1 MKKEN
6 VSILLIVILFLVVTF
21 TTTMGWITIKNQEI
35 KFSNLK
41 QKELYLADEI
51 IYLKNTLSNLNSE
64 LKNYVANLTLLE
76 KTIELNKI
84 NQQEL
89 SMRLNGLKKELSK
102 WEAISDTV
110 ISKIEQLDDK
120 IAALKDNA
128 IKSVELGEVSIE
140 KIPLTETE
148 KSITQ

>member
-6 VSILLIVILFLVVTF
+6 VSILLIVILFIVVTF

-41 QKELYLADEI
+41 QKELSLVGEI
-51 IYLKNTLSNLNSE
+51 NYLKNTLSNLNSE
-64 LKNYVANLTLLE
+64 LRNYVTNLTLLE

-84 NQQEL
+84 SQQEL

-102 WEAISDTV
+102 WEVISDAV

-120 IAALKDNA
+120 IVTLKDST

-140 KIPLTETE
+140 KNPLVKTEE
-148 KSITQ
+148 SVTQ

>member
-6 VSILLIVILFLVVTF
+6 VSILLIVLLFIMVTF

-41 QKELYLADEI
+41 QKELSLVDEI
-51 IYLKNTLSNLNSE
+51 AYLKSTLSNLNSE
-64 LKNYVANLTLLE
+64 LRNYTANLALLE
-76 KTIELNKI
+76 KNIELNKI

-102 WEAISDTV
+102 WKAISDAV

-120 IAALKDNA
+120 IVTLKDNTV
-128 IKSVELGEVSIE
+128 KSVELGEVSIE
-140 KIPLTETE
+140 KTPLAKTE

>member
-6 VSILLIVILFLVVTF
+6 VSILLIVILFIVVTF
-21 TTTMGWITIKNQEI
+21 TTAMGWITIKNQEI
-35 KFSNLK
+35 KFLNLK
-41 QKELYLADEI
+41 QRELSLVGEI
-51 IYLKNTLSNLNSE
+51 NYLKNTLSNLNSE
-64 LKNYVANLTLLE
+64 LRNYVTNLTLLE

-84 NQQEL
+84 SQQEL

-102 WEAISDTV
+102 WEVISDAV

-120 IAALKDNA
+120 IVTLKDST

-140 KIPLTETE
+140 KNPLVKTEE
-148 KSITQ
+148 SITQ